1 MVTVGAGTAT
11 GAAAG
16 CTDVD
21 ALFSAAAR
29 SAACCSNSLVVT
41 EITSGGLSD
50 VLGRFRGVADSAWR
64 YLAPGTLLK
73 TLKRN

>member
-1 MVTVGAGTAT
+1 MVTVGTGTGTETTT
-11 GAAAG
+11 GAGGA
-16 CTDVD
+16 CTV
-21 ALFSAAAR
+21 FSAIAR

-50 VLGRFRGVADSAWR
+50 VLGRVRGVADSAWR

-73 TLKRN
+73 T